1 MIGRLSLKS
10 SGRARKLSEMLSSL
24 FWGPQIEGQTHLYD
38 WLWIIILYALGIY
51 FWGTFFNWGDVSL
64 NFHDWAAINIPRFDV
79 MHDAFYYRMLPL
91 HAECENCLHGVTDRF
106 LVLPDVVTTPQ
117 MILLLFVSPTVFVL
131 VDVLINYSL
140 AVIGL
145 ILIKKRFRLSLFSY
159 TFLFVL
165 FHFNG
170 HIQSHY
176 AVGHATWAGYFLFPL
191 FFELVFQLL
200 DEGPNWQWVT
210 KITILLFY
218 SVLAGSQ
225 HHFTWMMLFMA
236 FLALSYRM
244 NFKWILAA
252 IMFSGFVSAVRLLP
266 PALSLAKF
274 SVNFF
279 AVPGYQ
285 SVYDFITSLMVF
297 HRPGYQF
304 EAWPLEIGYWEFDYY
319 IGLVGVVLVVYFG
332 GVLWIKEGIGKESY
346 SVLILPALALFLLS
360 QGSIYKITLYNF
372 PLLSSER
379 IASRMASLPVTLVF
393 FMAAI
398 SLNEVLKRKVIII
411 RWLSLL
417 AMVFI
422 VNDILVHSFWWK
434 IESVAQNF
442 RPELL
447 NLSGNSIINH
457 VDSQYLTVFYTGLI
471 LSLGTMLML
480 FMLVAI
486 EKRKLQQ
493 NK

>member
-1 MIGRLSLKS
+1 
-10 SGRARKLSEMLSSL
+10 
-24 FWGPQIEGQTHLYD
+24 
-38 WLWIIILYALGIY
+38 
-51 FWGTFFNWGDVSL
+51 
-64 NFHDWAAINIPRFDV
+64 
-79 MHDAFYYRMLPL
+79 
-91 HAECENCLHGVTDRF
+91 
-106 LVLPDVVTTPQ
+106 
-117 MILLLFVSPTVFVL
+117 
-131 VDVLINYSL
+131 
-140 AVIGL
+140 
-145 ILIKKRFRLSLFSY
+145 
-159 TFLFVL
+159 
-165 FHFNG
+165 
-170 HIQSHY
+170 
-176 AVGHATWAGYFLFPL
+176 
-191 FFELVFQLL
+191 
-200 DEGPNWQWVT
+200 
-210 KITILLFY
+210 
-218 SVLAGSQ
+218 
-225 HHFTWMMLFMA
+225 
-236 FLALSYRM
+236 
-244 NFKWILAA
+244 
-252 IMFSGFVSAVRLLP
+252 MFSGFVSAVRLLP

-422 VNDILVHSFWWK
+422 VNDVLVHSFWWK